1 MQEYL
6 ARYFFYF
13 FESLFESFWRAFSHT
28 IKIDIALELDATP
41 AENAK
46 LEYHAERIAYSPI
59 ENSKSITSAKNTCC
73 FSFEE
78 LYWKDKSILG
88 ILVGK
93 TTSKNRIKEVFENG
107 GHIHMP
113 DRKDKDK
120 LISSGDFC
128 LNSLTN
134 GVRFFHI

>member
-13 FESLFESFWRAFSHT
+13 FESLFEFFWRAFSHA

-46 LEYHAERIAYSPI
+46 LQYHAERITDSPV
-59 ENSKSITSAKNTCC
+59 ENPEGITSTKNTCC

-78 LYWKDKSILG
+78 FYWKDKCILG

-93 TTSKNRIKEVFENG
+93 TTSKDSIKEIFENG
-107 GHIHMP
+107 GHIYMP
-113 DRKDKDK
+113 DRENKNK
-120 LISSGDFC
+120 LISSSDFC
-128 LNSLTN
+128 LNSLPN